1 MMEEATESQT
11 SSRQAREGPVKGE
24 AREGKAGEEGEG
36 ESHQAICIEDIKSLV
51 LFFLFPSK
59 DHCAQ
64 VGQREAP
71 QSFLV
76 TSTFKDLDG
85 RGRMGSKETERF
97 K

>member
-1 MMEEATESQT
+1 M
-11 SSRQAREGPVKGE
+11 KGE
-24 AREGKAGEEGEG
+24 AREGKAGKEGEG
-36 ESHQAICIEDIKSLV
+36 EGFQAICIEDIKSLV
-51 LFFLFPSK
+51 PFSLFPSK

-76 TSTFKDLDG
+76 TSTFIDLDG
-85 RGRMGSKETERF
+85 RGIMGSKVTEWF